1 MDNLQKI
8 LLEQINLNLQSIFLY
23 IEKLTRE
30 EIKIDSTKIYLIDYS
45 NHEWLNIS
53 AYQSM
58 KEELEK
64 ENQEAVNAIM
74 NKDFGEYCRKLC
86 LQIEILLNKFIM
98 EYDKDNIQDTESSK
112 FKRLNFFFKRVKEED
127 KQYKKTITNIMNIR
141 DISSH
146 GDSKGRS
153 ISNRV
158 EIKGKSIKIKLEKL
172 KKTLLKEEVQN
183 IFSEFIDY
191 RHPGNPNITGDI
203 KQGYAY
209 ILLYNLKDEYFDSH
223 SIIKHIENNRRLVYQ
238 HKLGNDFK
246 IVLDKYQPENEL
258 KRFFDEQ
265 EKNYTTIRDTMNWFI
280 QEIGKHLTIT

>member
-8 LLEQINLNLQSIFLY
+8 LLEQINSNLQSISLY
-23 IEKLTRE
+23 IEKLARE
-30 EIKIDSTKIYLIDYS
+30 EIKIDHSKIYLIDYS
-45 NHEWLNIS
+45 IYEWLNTSEYESLREI
-53 AYQSM
+53 
-58 KEELEK
+58 LEK

-74 NKDFGEYCRKLC
+74 NKDFGEYCRKVY

-98 EYDKDNIQDTESSK
+98 EYDKDNIQDIESSK
-112 FKRLNFFFKRVKEED
+112 FKRLNFFFKDVKEQD
-127 KQYKKTITNIMNIR
+127 KQYKKIITNIMNIR

-172 KKTLLKEEVQN
+172 KKTLLTKEVQD

-191 RHPGNPNITGDI
+191 RHPWNPNITGNL
-203 KQGYAY
+203 KEGYAY
-209 ILLYNLKDEYFDSH
+209 ILLYNLKDEYFDPN
-223 SIIKHIENNRRLVYQ
+223 SIIEYIENNRRLVYQ

-246 IVLDKYQPENEL
+246 IFLDNYQPKNEL
-258 KRFFDEQ
+258 KKFFDEQ
-265 EKNYTTIRDTMNWFI
+265 EKNYRTIKDTMNWFI
-280 QEIGKHLTIT
+280 QEIGKHLSIT